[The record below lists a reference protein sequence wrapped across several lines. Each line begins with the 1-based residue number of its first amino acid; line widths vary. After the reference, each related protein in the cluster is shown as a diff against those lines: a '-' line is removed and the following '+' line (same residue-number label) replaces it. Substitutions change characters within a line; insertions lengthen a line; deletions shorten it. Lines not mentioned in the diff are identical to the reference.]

1 MLFRTF
7 GFFLIV
13 LGFVSM
19 CLRRTERHEKSQLQ
33 SFWKKEDKSNLT
45 LPQDISQLDYVD
57 LSGVTLPFAK
67 FHDDALK
74 QYEQQ
79 VLELR
84 DQKIL
89 NLNGISNTDLKLQ
102 YGVSNLGS
110 LTRYDQNFILLVR
123 TLNQWG
129 HRLYELSHPE
139 EAKTV
144 LQFAVSIGSD
154 IKATY
159 ELLLRIYQ
167 ESGERSGIE
176 ELKHSAG
183 KLISI
188 RKDSILAMLEN
199 A

>member
-1 MLFRTF
+1 MIFRTF
-7 GFFLIV
+7 GIFLIF
-13 LGFVSM
+13 LGFVSI
-19 CLRRTERHEKSQLQ
+19 CRRRTERHEKDRLQ
-33 SFWKKEDKSNLT
+33 SFWTKEDQANLT
-45 LPQDISQLDYVD
+45 LPQDISQLNYVD

-67 FHDDALK
+67 FQDDELK

-84 DQKIL
+84 DQKIV

-102 YGVSNLGS
+102 YGVANLGS
-110 LTRYDQNFILLVR
+110 LTQYDQNFILLVR

-144 LQFAVSIGSD
+144 LQLAVSIGSD

-159 ELLLRIYQ
+159 ELLLQIYQ
-167 ESGERSGIE
+167 ESGENNRIDD
-176 ELKHSAG
+176 LKHSAE
-183 KLISI
+183 KIITI
-188 RKDSILAMLEN
+188 RKNSILAMLED

>member
-1 MLFRTF
+1 MIFRTL
-7 GFFLIV
+7 GIFLIF
-13 LGFVSM
+13 LGLVSIF
-19 CLRRTERHEKSQLQ
+19 LRRNERRDHTKWQ
-33 SFWKKEDKSNLT
+33 SFWKRESQSNLT
-45 LPQDISQLDYVD
+45 LPQDISQLNYVD
-57 LSGVTLPFAK
+57 LSGVTLPFAL
-67 FHDDALK
+67 FQDDELN

-84 DQKIL
+84 EEKIL

-102 YGVSNLGS
+102 YGVANLGA

-144 LQFAVSIGSD
+144 LRFAVSIGSD

-159 ELLLRIYQ
+159 ELLLHIYL

-176 ELKHSAG
+176 QLKHSAEQ
-183 KLISI
+183 LTSL
-188 RKDSILAMLEN
+188 RRDSILAMLEN
-199 A
+199 S

>member
-1 MLFRTF
+1 MIFRSL
-7 GFFLIV
+7 GIFLMV
-13 LGFVSM
+13 LGFISI
-19 CLRRTERHEKSQLQ
+19 CLRRTERQEKAQWQ

-45 LPQDISQLDYVD
+45 LPQDISQLNYVD
-57 LSGVTLPFAK
+57 FSGVVLPFAK
-67 FHDDALK
+67 FQDDELK

-110 LTRYDQNFILLVR
+110 LTQYDQNFILLVR

-129 HRLYELSHPE
+129 HRLYELSHPQ

-167 ESGERSGIE
+167 ESGEKSGIE
-176 ELKHSAG
+176 DLKHSAE
-183 KLISI
+183 KLITI
-188 RKDSILAMLEN
+188 RKKSILDMLEN